1 MRNTSNYAKWEGR
14 QKMDHEEDKD
24 EEMVFQ
30 NTKREMKAVYSHSD
44 SESIDNECHKSL
56 HIMFGGS

>member
-1 MRNTSNYAKWEGR
+1 
-14 QKMDHEEDKD
+14 MDHEEDKD